1 MRTRAR
7 TWWRLFSAAFVFSA
21 VGAQPATWGQT
32 RLPNEKMAF
41 TAFVSHEKELEFS
54 KGDENPYEIDSTY
67 ARRSDGST
75 ALSWVAIAPYRT
87 GTDTDQGTI
96 IFDPRRLVE
105 ILLEPNTKSVTT
117 TSLSLAQVSS
127 RLAEE
132 HACDNVDPETIV
144 KRGSESILGYATI
157 EEIDSFP
164 DEKSQTWVATALD
177 CYSLKETT
185 QFPDDLG
192 GHNENVVL
200 DIREGDPPL
209 AMFSVPTDYL
219 ERSPK
224 QVEAVYEAQFP
235 GRTLHSPP
243 VLKKLEESYERVTNL
258 K

>member
-21 VGAQPATWGQT
+21 AGAQPATWGQT

-75 ALSWVAIAPYRT
+75 ALSWVAIAPYRM

-144 KRGSESILGYATI
+144 ERVREHIGICHYRGNR
-157 EEIDSFP
+157 F
-164 DEKSQTWVATALD
+164 
-177 CYSLKETT
+177 
-185 QFPDDLG
+185 
-192 GHNENVVL
+192 
-200 DIREGDPPL
+200 
-209 AMFSVPTDYL
+209 
-219 ERSPK
+219 
-224 QVEAVYEAQFP
+224 FP
-235 GRTLHSPP
+235 GRE
-243 VLKKLEESYERVTNL
+243 VANL
-258 K
+258 GCHGIGLLFAQRNYAVPGRPWWSQRKRGFGYSRGRPAPRYV